1 LYQFR
6 GVSING
12 LFIIEFKNAK
22 INRYFTNN
30 KSDDDISFSFYGG
43 QIYGFVGPNGAG
55 KTTTMR
61 ILATLDEPTSG
72 DIFVD
77 GVSVVQYPD
86 LVRKMV
92 GYMPDALPAHRDITV
107 HEDLD
112 FFARAYGLRNP
123 KRDEIVKNIE
133 EFTGLTEF
141 KEKTIVQISKGM
153 KQRVSLARAIVHEP
167 AVLVLDEP
175 AAGLDPR
182 ARIELRELLKAL
194 REQGKAILISSH
206 ILSELGEICDGVAFI
221 ERGQLLR
228 AGKIEKIIESMEM
241 RPTTMIR
248 AKNFDLETL
257 LKLVLEEP
265 MVETAQIVDDEVA
278 ALLTADDDSQLLTS
292 LIAKGVQIAE
302 FRQHKAHLEDLFLNI
317 TKGRLQ

>member
-1 LYQFR
+1 MEVNIARL
-6 GVSING
+6 
-12 LFIIEFKNAK
+12 K
-22 INRYFTNN
+22 RYFPNT
-30 KSDDDISFSFYGG
+30 KAVDDISFSFHGG

-86 LVRKMV
+86 QVRKMV
-92 GYMPDALPAHRDITV
+92 GYMPDSLPAHRDITV
-107 HEDLD
+107 HEYLD
-112 FFARAYGLRNP
+112 FFARAYGLRDP
-123 KRDEIVKNIE
+123 KRTEIVRNIE

-141 KEKTIVQISKGM
+141 KEKTIFQISKGM

-194 REQGKAILISSH
+194 RDQGKAILMSSH

-228 AGKIEKIIESMEM
+228 AGKIENIIQDMEM
-241 RPTTMIR
+241 RPMTMIR

-257 LKLVLEEP
+257 LKFVLEEP
-265 MVETAQIVDDEVA
+265 GVEQATIVGNEVA
-278 ALLTADDDSQLLTS
+278 VVIPEDKAGMLLTA
-292 LIAKGVQIAE
+292 LIKKDVQIDE

-317 TKGRLQ
+317 TKGNLQ